1 MTLQELFNRSCVQYA
16 DRLAISFVNGTP
28 MTYAEVKQEVEKITV
43 LLYRMGINKGDR
55 VMILSGNMPNWCIA
69 YFAITTMGAIA
80 VPVLPDFH
88 TDEVQNIIEHSGS
101 KAIFISQKLQEKIV
115 GLQSETLTHKI
126 AIEDFSMISGKLS
139 EAPVVTPEA
148 PADDD
153 TAAILYT
160 SGTSG
165 RSKGVMLSHRNIT
178 FDAEQCLHIQDV
190 NLNDVFLSI
199 LPLAHTYENTISF
212 ILPFMQG
219 ASIYYLEKPP
229 TASVLIPALGK
240 VRPTTIL
247 SVPLVIEKIYRSQV
261 QAKFTKSKPVK
272 LMYEHVAPFRKFV
285 HFLAGKKLYKTFGG
299 RVRFFGI
306 GGAKLDAVVERFL
319 REARFPYA
327 IGYGLTETAPMI
339 AGSNPS
345 QTFFQ
350 GIGKAMPEVQVKLD
364 NPDLRTGVGEILVK
378 GDNVMQGYYRD
389 PEMTRSVFTDDGWFR
404 TGDLGCLDK
413 HQRLSHKGRL
423 KNMILGASGEN
434 IYPEDIESVINNV
447 RGVLESL
454 VLQQKGKLVA
464 MVHLNMEELEKSYH
478 QMRTNTLFTMEELEK
493 SYQQMRANTIQYFT
507 GKKEE
512 LSKQKEEC
520 MEELS
525 KQKDELT
532 KYVEQYIEELKTY
545 VNQRLNK
552 FSQIHSVV
560 VVSDPFEKTP
570 TQKIKRYL
578 YY

>member
-1 MTLQELFNRSCVQYA
+1 LAVFNPTISIEINNNKMTIKELFYHSCDQYA
-16 DRLAISFVNGTP
+16 DRKAISFVSGIP
-28 MTYAEVKQEVEKITV
+28 MTYADVKREVEKTAT
-43 LLYRMGINKGDR
+43 LLCRMDIRKGDR

-101 KAIFISQKLQEKIV
+101 KALFVSQKWQEKIA
-115 GLQSETLTHKI
+115 GLPSETLTHKI
-126 AIEDFSMISGKLS
+126 AIEDFSVISGKLAD
-139 EAPVVTPEA
+139 EPVVVPEL

-178 FDAEQCLHIQDV
+178 FDAEQCLSIQDV

-229 TASVLIPALGK
+229 TASVLIPALAK
-240 VRPTTIL
+240 IRPTTML

-261 QAKFTKSKPVK
+261 QAKFTQSKPMK
-272 LMYEHVAPFRKFV
+272 ILYENVMPFRKLV
-285 HFLAGKKLYKTFGG
+285 HFLAGIKLRKTFGG
-299 RVRFFGI
+299 RLRFFGI

-339 AGSNPS
+339 AGANPS
-345 QTFFQ
+345 QTCYQ
-350 GIGKAMPEVQVKLD
+350 GIGKAMPEVRVKID
-364 NPDLRTGVGEILVK
+364 NPDPRSGVGEILVK

-389 PEMTRSVFTDDGWFR
+389 PELTRSVFTDDGWFC

-413 HQRLSHKGRL
+413 HQRLYHKGRL
-423 KNMILGASGEN
+423 KNLIVGASGEN
-434 IYPEDIESVINNV
+434 IYPEDIESVINNMW
-447 RGVLESL
+447 GVLESL

-464 MVHLNMEELEKSYH
+464 MVCLNMEEMEK
-478 QMRTNTLFTMEELEK
+478 N
-493 SYQQMRANTIQYFT
+493 YQQMRTSTIQYFND
-507 GKKEE
+507 KKEE
-512 LSKQKEEC
+512 WDKHLE
-520 MEELS
+520 
-525 KQKDELT
+525 T
-532 KYVEQYIEELKTY
+532 YIEELKVH
-545 VNQRLNK
+545 VNQRVNR
-552 FSQIHSVV
+552 FSQISSVI
-560 VVSDPFEKTP
+560 VVSVPFEKTP